1 MTDLYYADNNRPLK
15 SYTPT
20 AAVYLTENVL
30 FPMPAGFTMVE
41 MTDMRWDK
49 VNKSIQQNVF
59 AYNNIIFLL

>member
-1 MTDLYYADNNRPLK
+1 MTDLYYADNNRLLK

-30 FPMPAGFTMVE
+30 FSMPAGFTMVE

-49 VNKSIQQNVF
+49 VSKSI
-59 AYNNIIFLL
+59 